1 MKKFDQIN
9 VIPFIDIMLVLMA
22 IVLLTASFSHN
33 GKIDIS
39 LPVAKN
45 AEAVEQK
52 KLPKII
58 SVNAQSEFFLND
70 NARDETKL
78 DLEQIANKMQGWDK
92 NQPILLKIDK
102 NAAFESF
109 VKISD
114 KLKENNLKNISV
126 LTEKRQ

>member
-45 AEAVEQK
+45 AEVVEQK

-70 NARDETKL
+70 NARDESKL
-78 DLEQIANKMQGWDK
+78 DLEQITNKMQGWDK

>member
-22 IVLLTASFSHN
+22 IVLLTVSFSHN

-58 SVNAQSEFFLND
+58 AVNAQSEFFLND
-70 NARDETKL
+70 NARDESKL